1 MTATRTAIGGAL
13 ALNVP
18 SVHAATVLV
27 PDAVAISSVAL
38 GAVGATVGAITG
50 GAIGSQPSTPAAV
63 YHLDRRDRLAA

>member
-18 SVHAATVLV
+18 SVYAATAL
-27 PDAVAISSVAL
+27 PPSAVAISTIAL
-38 GAVGATVGAITG
+38 AAIGATLGAITG
-50 GAIGSQPSTPAAV
+50 GAITSQPSTPAAV